1 MLFFNVTQNYKFNS
15 KNDKDLMITRTKT
28 MKYVSVIFKSNSEN
42 ILAFEYEEGQDTEF
56 DWNLQK
62 KAIKTVTAI
71 TIIAQF

>member
-1 MLFFNVTQNYKFNS
+1 
-15 KNDKDLMITRTKT
+15 